1 MKNKASP
8 GLRFCVS
15 RAHSYAHNSSNKY
28 KMMANKSY
36 TCWGF
41 NSEKWAFLDESC
53 ERIQHSMANHDCSG
67 LNFQSALKRHSIS
80 NHREDRSAFKLCV
93 CVNVCACVNVCCV
106 LECIRFSLDVAE
118 IFPEH
123 CDTLQP
129 DSNQAKEWGRR
140 GDHRATEEPEAA
152 WLKWGTTTQANGRR
166 GGLHIEAPHMAATWV
181 MSNLSFSFLAKPA
194 VTNLI
199 SLPGNKKDFSGCLPH
214 FDPVQITSMFWP
226 FPICELLQ
234 HTESWDEFSGLR
246 VWRLMVEE
254 SLKHFYPSWK
264 QKWSVHQWNQ
274 PLV

>member
-1 MKNKASP
+1 MTVT
-8 GLRFCVS
+8 RS
-15 RAHSYAHNSSNKY
+15 RDHCCQ
-28 KMMANKSY
+28 
-36 TCWGF
+36 T
-41 NSEKWAFLDESC
+41 
-53 ERIQHSMANHDCSG
+53 CSG

-166 GGLHIEAPHMAATWV
+166 GGLHIGAPHMAATWV

-199 SLPGNKKDFSGCLPH
+199 SLPGNKKDRRFFWLPS
-214 FDPVQITSMFWP
+214 TFWP
-226 FPICELLQ
+226 CPNHFHVLALSYLWATSAHRELRWIQWFTCLKVNGWGIAETFLSFLKTKVIC
-234 HTESWDEFSGLR
+234 SPVKPAFSLVYG
-246 VWRLMVEE
+246 VYSIAF
-254 SLKHFYPSWK
+254 SLNKPQLH
-264 QKWSVHQWNQ
+264 N
-274 PLV
+274 